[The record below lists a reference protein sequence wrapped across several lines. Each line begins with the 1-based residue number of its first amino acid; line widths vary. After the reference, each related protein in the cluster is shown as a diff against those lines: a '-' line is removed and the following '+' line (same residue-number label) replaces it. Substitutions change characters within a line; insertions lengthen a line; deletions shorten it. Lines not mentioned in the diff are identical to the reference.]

1 MNKSDV
7 VEVLEEIAVLLELKG
22 ENPFKSRAY
31 SQGARTLEL
40 LTEDLGLIIQEGR
53 LGEIKGIGSALQQ
66 KITELVTT
74 GRLGYYDELKAS
86 IPAGMLAML
95 EIQGLGPKRIRQL
108 HEKLGVASIVELEK
122 ACQENKVSE
131 LAGFGEKSQQKLLA
145 GIEQL
150 KSFQNQHRYGD
161 VMDRAEEIREALRE
175 HPDVIRVS
183 VAGSLRRS
191 KEVIKD
197 MDLLV
202 SSSNPASVMDYFVS
216 LDGVV
221 RVTNHGETKSSVI
234 LEGGLQCDLRVVPDA
249 QFASALHHF
258 TGSKEHNVMMRQRAI
273 AQGKKMSEWGLFKI
287 IKEGGEE
294 KEESILI
301 RTEEELFQEL
311 GLSMIP
317 PELREAQ
324 GEIEAAEVG
333 KIPRL
338 IEWTELRGTFH
349 NHTTE
354 SDGKNT
360 LEEMAAAA
368 HELGLEYLGIA
379 DHSKSSFQANGLS
392 EERLMNQVAA
402 IEKLNQKY
410 QEEGFKVLSGVECD
424 ILKGGE
430 LDYEDSVLAKLDY
443 VVASIHSGFTATE
456 EEMTARIIRA
466 MENPQVTMMGHL
478 TGRLLLQRAPYALNI
493 PKVLEVAA
501 ETGTW
506 IELNANPY
514 RLDLDWRWWRKAQEL
529 GVKCVINP
537 DAHRI
542 DQLGYLKLGV
552 QIARKGWLRKEDVVN
567 SQPLVAIEE
576 LLQKK
581 RKISVFTTE
590 QLSP

>member
-40 LTEDLGLIIQEGR
+40 LTEDLGVIIQEGR

-108 HEKLGVASIVELEK
+108 HEKLGVASIPELEK

-175 HPDVIRVS
+175 HPEVIRVS

-287 IKEGGEE
+287 TKEGGEE
-294 KEESILI
+294 KEESILV

-324 GEIEAAEVG
+324 GEIEAAEAG

-402 IEKLNQKY
+402 IEKLNRKY

-466 MENPQVTMMGHL
+466 MENPHVTMMGHL

-567 SQPLVAIEE
+567 SQPLVAIEG

-581 RKISVFTTE
+581 RRRT
-590 QLSP
+590 L